1 MSQGTSAVKSKGIF
15 NPPVDHHK
23 RKKTNPW
30 IVHKHNEL
38 QVRSKLSLVQ
48 CPDAVQHQCPAA
60 IKGLNMKTR
69 EA

>member
-15 NPPVDHHK
+15 NPPVDHYK

-48 CPDAVQHQCPAA
+48 CPDAVSSH
-60 IKGLNMKTR
+60 KGAEYENKGGLR
-69 EA
+69 